1 MYELRSEETGEEDAV
16 SLQQVRMG
24 TGRSGES
31 AEILPRV
38 WGSVRTGGC
47 GIDQKERWS
56 GAKYRITPAGCWI
69 QNDELR

>member
-1 MYELRSEETGEEDAV
+1 
-16 SLQQVRMG
+16 MG